1 MKRRSLSLTLIAALV
16 LAWLVA
22 IPATAHAQSTI
33 TVTTTDD
40 EFGGNTDDSC
50 SLREAVQAV
59 NTGSD
64 FGGCTV
70 DGTAPFTINVPAG
83 TYELTLNGNGEDM
96 NATGDLD
103 VMTSVAIAG
112 AGADGTIIQ
121 AGPDVDSGIDRVF
134 HVVSAADVAISGT
147 TVRWGM
153 TEADGSG
160 GGIANTSGGLV
171 SLTDSVVAGNTALG
185 DEPGEGG
192 GGIWNAANGS
202 LLLNNTRVLNNR
214 AITGLGNGGGILNGP
229 DATMTINDG
238 EISGNATARAGGAV
252 ENNGGVVAFNNA
264 TFNNNTAGINGGALH
279 ISADG
284 LVDMLGGSATGN
296 AALAEGGALWNS
308 AVGTLNVEGATLDGN
323 TASGDDADQGGGAI
337 HNDGGVLSVTNST
350 LINNVADGAAGSGGG
365 ILAVPGSLVYVM
377 GGEISANSSMR
388 AGGAIEVN
396 GTEEMPV
403 KALLSGVTFNNNST
417 GAAPGNGGVLHI
429 TGVADVTVV
438 NASASS
444 NNAAAEGG
452 ALWVSGAGTLTVI
465 GGTYDGNVASGD
477 DADMGG
483 GALYNDGGQ
492 LTVIGAT
499 LSNNM
504 ANGASGSGGAIL
516 VQPGSMTEV
525 AGTTI
530 SGNSSNRA
538 GGGIEVNATDDAVAM
553 LKLKNVDFANN
564 STGAAPGNGGALHI
578 TGPGDVTALNGT
590 ISGNSAAAEGGG
602 FWNSAVGTLTVN
614 GARFEANTASG
625 ADADMGGGAIYNDG
639 GMLTVV
645 NAQIINNVA
654 DGDAGS
660 GGGILAQP
668 GSVVTVTGGDINGN
682 TSNRAGGGIEVNATM
697 TNTVTVDLTGVR
709 LSNNAT
715 GAAPGNGGAL
725 HITGPGTVNVIS
737 GLVSGNTAAAEG
749 GGLWNSAVGTLN
761 VTGVT
766 LTGNTASGPEAENGG
781 GALYNDG
788 GTLNV
793 TNSVIEQNVADGA
806 SGSGG
811 GILNNGGTL
820 NVSGG
825 TFVGNSSNRAGG
837 AIEDNAGASVMLDD
851 VDFFNNSTGAAP
863 GNGGALHITGAGNV
877 SATGGMVNGNTAAAE
892 GGGFWNSA
900 VGTLN
905 VDGTRFANNVASGDD
920 ADQGGGALFNDGGML
935 TVTNS
940 VLHGNVAN
948 GASGSGGGILANAG
962 STLNVSDTMIND
974 NTSNRAGGGIEVNA
988 TMTNTVTADL
998 SSVTLDGNST
1008 GAAPGNGGALHIT
1021 GPATVSVSNS
1031 SVSNNTAAA
1040 QGGGLWNSAVG
1051 VLNVSQSAISDNTVT
1066 GTDAMQGGGGLYNDG
1081 GQLTASNSTVWRNQA
1096 AVGSGVLNAAGSTTL
1111 INTTV
1116 FANVGSGI
1124 FNVADSLTISNSIV
1138 AQGPQDGNACAGD
1151 ITTNGPNLDD
1161 DGTCGASITADP
1173 MLNPFGNYGGPTNS
1187 HLPMAGSPAIDAGDN
1202 AICAAP
1208 PVNNVD
1214 QRGVTRPQGAQC
1226 DLGSVERSGDDD
1238 DNGDGNDDGDDGNGD
1253 GDGDGNGDGGNA
1265 DSGQIVYV
1273 SSNTGGTVDGINFG
1287 DMDILAY
1294 SMADDAWSLFFDASD
1309 VGIRS
1314 NDLDGFTVLS
1324 NGDILMSYTK
1334 GMRFDGIDNYVFASD
1349 VVRFVPDSL
1358 GAQTSGSFQEF
1369 LSGSAIGLN
1378 SAGNGREDIDAVAL
1392 APDGRTVLSTKG
1404 TFFIPGIRGRDEDL
1418 IALSGEQTSGFMRRY
1433 FDGSDVDLS
1442 NSPEDVIGTYITANG
1457 DIYLTTKGDF
1467 NTRGISGNAS
1477 DIFVCTPLSLGAQ
1490 TDCTFSVFWRG
1501 ADNRFGGEVVDG
1513 IALGSSFPAQ
1523 FDPTATVSA
1532 ADVIDDNEVDVD
1544 IDSVENWDVELTP
1557 EEHAADDTADGSE
1570 QGAGSI
1576 FLPLVNGNN

>member
-1 MKRRSLSLTLIAALV
+1 MKRRTYPLMLAAALL

-22 IPATAHAQSTI
+22 IPATAYAQSPI

-40 EFGGNTDDSC
+40 EFGGGTNDSC

-59 NTGSD
+59 NTGSN

-70 DGTAPFTINVPAG
+70 DGTTPYAIDVPAG
-83 TYELTLNGNGEDM
+83 TYTLTLAGSGEDM

-103 VMTSVAIAG
+103 VMTSVEITG
-112 AGADGTIIQ
+112 AGAEGTIIQ
-121 AGPDVDSGIDRVF
+121 AGPEANLGIDRIF
-134 HVVSAADVAISGT
+134 HIASASQVTLSGV
-147 TVRWGM
+147 TVQNGQ

-160 GGIANTSGGLV
+160 GAIANTRGGTLT
-171 SLTDSVVAGNTALG
+171 LTDSVVANSAALG
-185 DEPGEGG
+185 NEAGEGG
-192 GGIWNAANGS
+192 GGIWNAENGS
-202 LLLNNTRVLNNR
+202 LTLNNTRVVNNS
-214 AITGLGNGGGILNGP
+214 AVTELGNGGGILNGP
-229 DATMTINDG
+229 NATLIINGG
-238 EISGNATARAGGAV
+238 EISGNSTARAGGGV
-252 ENNGGVVAFNNA
+252 ENDGGVVVFNDI
-264 TFNNNTAGINGGALH
+264 TLNNNSAGINGGGLH

-284 LVDMLGGSATGN
+284 LVEMMGGSAMGN
-296 AALAEGGALWNS
+296 VALNEGGALWNS
-308 AVGTLNVEGATLDGN
+308 GAGTLTVDGATLDGN
-323 TASGDDADQGGGAI
+323 TASGPDADQGGGAI
-337 HNDGGVLSVTNST
+337 YNDGGTLSVTDAT
-350 LINNVADGAAGSGGG
+350 LINNVADGASGSGGG
-365 ILAVPGSLVYVM
+365 ILAAPGSLVYVM
-377 GGEISANSSMR
+377 GGEISGNSSVR
-388 AGGAIEVN
+388 AGGAIEVV
-396 GTEEMPV
+396 GTDEMMTKV
-403 KALLSGVTFNNNST
+403 LLSGNTFDNNST
-417 GAAPGNGGVLHI
+417 GAVPGNGGVLHI
-429 TGVADVTVV
+429 TGVVDVTVID
-438 NASASS
+438 ASASN

-483 GALYNDGGQ
+483 GALYNDGGT
-492 LTVIGAT
+492 LNVFGAT
-499 LSNNM
+499 LTNNV

-516 VQPGSMTEV
+516 VQPGSTTEV
-525 AGTTI
+525 ANTTI

-538 GGGIEVNATDDAVAM
+538 GGGIEANATAEAVAT

-564 STGAAPGNGGALHI
+564 ATGNAPGNGGALHI

-590 ISGNSAAAEGGG
+590 VSGNTATAEGGG

-614 GARFEANTASG
+614 GTRFEANAASG
-625 ADADMGGGAIYNDG
+625 ADADMGGGALYNDG
-639 GMLTVV
+639 GTLTVV
-645 NAQIINNVA
+645 NAQLVNNVA
-654 DGDAGS
+654 DGDSGS
-660 GGGILAQP
+660 GGGLLAQP
-668 GSVVTVTGGDINGN
+668 GSMVTVTGGEISGN
-682 TSNRAGGGIEVNATM
+682 SSNRAGGGIEVNATM
-697 TNTVTVDLTGVR
+697 TDTVVVEMTGVM
-709 LSNNAT
+709 LMDNST

-725 HITGPGTVNVIS
+725 HITGPGTVNVMS

-793 TNSVIEQNVADGA
+793 TNSVIEMNVADGA

-820 NVSGG
+820 TVNGG
-825 TFVGNSSNRAGG
+825 TFTGNSAMRAGG
-837 AIEDNAGASVMLDD
+837 AIEDNAGVSVTLDD
-851 VDFFNNSTGAAP
+851 VDFFNNVTGAAP

-877 SATGGMVNGNTAAAE
+877 TATDGMVTGNTAAAE

-900 VGTLN
+900 VGTLTVN
-905 VDGTRFANNVASGDD
+905 GTRFANNTASGDD
-920 ADQGGGALFNDGGML
+920 ADQGGGALFNDGGTL
-935 TVTNS
+935 TVTNAN
-940 VLHGNVAN
+940 LHGNVAN

-962 STLNVSDTMIND
+962 STLNVSDSTIND

-988 TMTNTVTADL
+988 TMTNTVTAEL
-998 SSVTLDGNST
+998 SNATLDGNMT

-1031 SVSNNTAAA
+1031 TVSNNTAAA

-1051 VLNVSQSAISDNTVT
+1051 VLNVSRSTISDNSVT

-1081 GQLTASNSTVWRNQA
+1081 GQLTASNSTVWRNRA

-1138 AQGPQDGNACAGD
+1138 AQGPQEGDACAGD

-1173 MLNPFGNYGGPTNS
+1173 MLNPFGNYGGDTGS

-1202 AICAAP
+1202 NICAAP
-1208 PVNNVD
+1208 PVNGVD
-1214 QRGVTRPQGAQC
+1214 QRGVARPQGAQC
-1226 DLGSVERSGDDD
+1226 DLGSIERR
-1238 DNGDGNDDGDDGNGD
+1238 DNEDDGDDGDGGD
-1253 GDGDGNGDGGNA
+1253 GDGGDNGDDGDGGNA
-1265 DSGQIVYV
+1265 DNAQIVYV

-1294 SMADDAWSLFFDASD
+1294 NMADDSWSLFFDASD

-1324 NGDILMSYTK
+1324 SGDILMSFTK
-1334 GMRFDGIDNYVFASD
+1334 GMRFDGINQYVFASD

-1358 GAQTSGSFQEF
+1358 GAQTSGGFQRY
-1369 LSGSAIGLN
+1369 LDGSAVGLN

-1392 APDGRTVLSTKG
+1392 ATDGRTVLSTKG

-1418 IALSGEQTSGFMRRY
+1418 IALAGEQTSGFMRRY
-1433 FDGSDVDLS
+1433 FDGSDVELFNFS
-1442 NSPEDVIGTYITANG
+1442 EDVIGTYIDASG
-1457 DIYLTTKGDF
+1457 DIFLTTKGDF
-1467 NTRGISGNAS
+1467 ETGGISGNAS
-1477 DIFVCTPLSLGAQ
+1477 DIFVCTPISLGAQ
-1490 TDCTFSVFWRG
+1490 TDCTFRLFWRG
-1501 ADNRFGGEVVDG
+1501 AEHRFGGEVVDG
-1513 IALGSSFPAQ
+1513 IALGSGFPAQ
-1523 FDPTATVSA
+1523 YDPAMDVSA

-1544 IDSVENWDVELTP
+1544 IDSVEEWDIELTP

-1570 QGAGSI
+1570 QTGAI
-1576 FLPLVNGNN
+1576 FLPLVNGNE

>member
-1 MKRRSLSLTLIAALV
+1 MKRRTYSLMLTAALL

-22 IPATAHAQSTI
+22 VPATAYAQSTI

-70 DGTAPFTINVPAG
+70 DGTAPFMIDVPAG
-83 TYELTLNGNGEDM
+83 TYTLTLDGSGEDM

-103 VMTSVAIAG
+103 VMTSVAITG

-121 AGPDVDSGIDRVF
+121 AGPEANLGIDRVF
-134 HVVSAADVAISGT
+134 HVVSAADVTLSGV
-147 TVRWGM
+147 TVQNGQ

-160 GGIANTSGGLV
+160 GAIANTSGGLV
-171 SLTDSVVAGNTALG
+171 RLVDSVVANSAALG
-185 DEPGEGG
+185 DEAGEGG

-202 LLLNNTRVLNNR
+202 LLLNNTRVINNS
-214 AITGLGNGGGILNGP
+214 AITELGNGGGILNGP
-229 DATMTINDG
+229 DATLTVNDG
-238 EISGNATARAGGAV
+238 EISGNAAARAGGGV
-252 ENNGGVVAFNNA
+252 ENNGGVITFNNA
-264 TFNNNTAGINGGALH
+264 TFTNNTAGINGGALH

-284 LVDMLGGSATGN
+284 LVEMLGGSATGN

-308 AVGTLNVEGATLDGN
+308 AVGTLNVENATLDGN
-323 TASGDDADQGGGAI
+323 TASGADADQGGGAI
-337 HNDGGVLSVTNST
+337 HNDGGVLSVTDST

-499 LSNNM
+499 LTNNT

-516 VQPGSMTEV
+516 VQPGSLTEV

-590 ISGNSAAAEGGG
+590 ISGNAAAAEGGG

-625 ADADMGGGAIYNDG
+625 ADADMGGGALYNDG

-645 NAQIINNVA
+645 NAQIVNNVA
-654 DGDAGS
+654 DGASGS
-660 GGGILAQP
+660 GGGLLAQP
-668 GSVVTVTGGDINGN
+668 GSMVTVTGGDINGN

-697 TNTVTVDLTGVR
+697 TDTVTVDLTGVR

-737 GLVSGNTAAAEG
+737 GLVSGNMAAAEG

-766 LTGNTASGPEAENGG
+766 LTGNTASGADADQGG
-781 GALYNDG
+781 GALFNDG

-825 TFVGNSSNRAGG
+825 TFVGNTSNRAGG
-837 AIEDNAGASVMLDD
+837 AIEDNAGASVTLDD

-920 ADQGGGALFNDGGML
+920 ADQGGGALFNDGGTL

-940 VLHGNVAN
+940 VLHGNVAD

-998 SSVTLDGNST
+998 SNVTLDGNST

-1031 SVSNNTAAA
+1031 TVSNNMAAA

-1051 VLNVSQSAISDNTVT
+1051 VLNVSRSAISDNSVT

-1138 AQGPQDGNACAGD
+1138 AQGPQDGDACAGD

-1173 MLNPFGNYGGPTNS
+1173 MLNPFGNYGGDTGS
-1187 HLPMAGSPAIDAGDN
+1187 HLPMPGSPAIDAGDN
-1202 AICAAP
+1202 NICAAP
-1208 PVNNVD
+1208 PVNGID
-1214 QRGVTRPQGAQC
+1214 QRGVARPQGAQC
-1226 DLGSVERSGDDD
+1226 DLGSIERR
-1238 DNGDGNDDGDDGNGD
+1238 DNEDDGDGGD
-1253 GDGDGNGDGGNA
+1253 GDGDGDGGNA
-1265 DSGQIVYV
+1265 DNAQIVYV

-1287 DMDILAY
+1287 DMDILAHN
-1294 SMADDAWSLFFDASD
+1294 MADDSWSLFFDASD

-1324 NGDILMSYTK
+1324 NGDILMSFTK
-1334 GMRFDGIDNYVFASD
+1334 GMRFDGIDQYVFASD

-1358 GAQTSGSFQEF
+1358 GAQTSGGFQPY
-1369 LSGSAIGLN
+1369 LNGSAVGLN

-1392 APDGRTVLSTKG
+1392 AADGRTVLSTKG

-1418 IALSGEQTSGFMRRY
+1418 IALAGEQTSGFMRRY
-1433 FDGSDVDLS
+1433 FDGSDVELFNFS
-1442 NSPEDVIGTYITANG
+1442 EDVIGTYIDASG
-1457 DIYLTTKGDF
+1457 DIFLTTKGDF
-1467 NTRGISGNAS
+1467 ETGGISGNAS

-1490 TDCTFSVFWRG
+1490 TDCTFRLFWRG

-1513 IALGSSFPAQ
+1513 IALGSGFPAQ
-1523 FDPTATVSA
+1523 YDPAMDVSA

-1544 IDSVENWDVELTP
+1544 IDSVEEWDIELTP

-1570 QGAGSI
+1570 QTGAI
-1576 FLPLVNGNN
+1576 FLPLVNGNE